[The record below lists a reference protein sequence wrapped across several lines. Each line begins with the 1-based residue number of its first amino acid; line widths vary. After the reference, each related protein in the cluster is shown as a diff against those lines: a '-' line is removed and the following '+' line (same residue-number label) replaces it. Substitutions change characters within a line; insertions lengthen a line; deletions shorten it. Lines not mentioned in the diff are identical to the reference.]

1 MADTYAASKQIN
13 AQLSNINA
21 GGQALSTVENLSTLT
36 LFSHFDENTPANV
49 KAAQAKVTNN
59 ELAFLRAGMLGVQN
73 IKQLGDR
80 LGRDLNDFMALANLL
95 QNRQADRVS
104 NTLLDLVL
112 QQNASTQLKNT
123 MISPGGDP
131 AIFDA
136 EVDEEYL
143 KYITHI

>member
-21 GGQALSTVENLSTLT
+21 GGQALSTVDSLSTLK
-36 LFSHFDENTPANV
+36 LLSHFDSNAPANV
-49 KAAQAKVTNN
+49 KAAQAKVTSN

-80 LGRDLNDFMALANLL
+80 LGRDLQGSMALANLL
-95 QNRQADRVS
+95 RNRQADRVS

-112 QQNASTQLKNT
+112 QQNASTQLENT
-123 MISPGGDP
+123 VKSLGGDA
-131 AIFDA
+131 AIFEAGEAD
-136 EVDEEYL
+136 DEEY
-143 KYITHI
+143 

>member
-21 GGQALSTVENLSTLT
+21 GGQALSTVDSLSTLK
-36 LFSHFDENTPANV
+36 LLSHFDSNAPANI

-59 ELAFLRAGMLGVQN
+59 ELAYLRAGMLGVQSV
-73 IKQLGDR
+73 KQLGDR
-80 LGRDLNDFMALANLL
+80 LGRDLQGSMALANLL
-95 QNRQADRVS
+95 RNRQADRVS

-112 QQNASTQLKNT
+112 QQNASTNLQNT
-123 MISPGGDP
+123 VKELTNNP

-136 EVDEEYL
+136 EEGEDEEY
-143 KYITHI
+143 